1 MDINHKGIIT
11 TGEKEAGHKAGE
23 KVEGIKQ
30 FFKDYAKVKKYDMA
44 VAMKKMKKSKNC
56 YLFLAPYA
64 ILFTLFYVAP
74 VVISIFFSF
83 TYYNI
88 LEKPRFIGLQNY
100 MALFL
105 QDDIFLTSIK
115 NTLLLAIV
123 TGPLGY
129 IMSFLFAWLI
139 NELPRWVRTIAVVVF
154 YAPSIAG
161 NCYVIFSVFF
171 RGDAYGY
178 ANAFLMNIGV
188 LDKPILWLTDP
199 KYMLPICMLVILW
212 MSLGT
217 GFLSFVAGL
226 QGVDKSQYEAG
237 YMDGVKSRWQELWFI
252 TLPNMKPMLMF
263 GAVMSITQAF
273 SVCDV
278 TMTLCGYPST
288 DYAART
294 IVTHLFDYGFTRFEM
309 GYACAIATILFLIM
323 IVCNKFIQ
331 SLLNRVGT

>member
-1 MDINHKGIIT
+1 M
-11 TGEKEAGHKAGE
+11 KEFWSKYFKLKKHNAQVAWKKA
-23 KVEGIKQ
+23 KRS
-30 FFKDYAKVKKYDMA
+30 
-44 VAMKKMKKSKNC
+44 KMC

-64 ILFTLFYVAP
+64 ILFAMFFIFP
-74 VVISIFFSF
+74 VVASIYYSF

-88 LEKPRFIGLQNY
+88 LESPRFLGLDNY
-100 MALFL
+100 IALVL
-105 QDDIFLTSIK
+105 EDDIFLTSIK
-115 NTLLLAIV
+115 NTLMIAII

-139 NELPRWVRTIAVVVF
+139 NELPRWVRSVAVIVF

-178 ANAFLMNIGV
+178 VNALLMNMGII
-188 LDKPILWLTDP
+188 DAPILWLINPT
-199 KYMLPICMLVILW
+199 YMLPICMLVILW

-226 QGVDKSQYEAG
+226 QGIDKSQYEAG
-237 YMDGVKSRWQELWFI
+237 YMDGVRNRWQELWYI

-263 GAVMSITQAF
+263 GAVMSITTAF
-273 SVCDV
+273 GVCDV
-278 TMTLCGYPST
+278 TMALCGYPST

-294 IVTHLFDYGFTRFEM
+294 IVTHLFDYGYSRFEM
-309 GYACAIATILFLIM
+309 GYACAIATVLFLMM
-323 IVCNKFIQ
+323 ILCNKAIQ
-331 SLLNRVGT
+331 ALLRKVGT

>member
-1 MDINHKGIIT
+1 M
-11 TGEKEAGHKAGE
+11 KEFFTKYKILRKHNAQVAWKKA
-23 KVEGIKQ
+23 
-30 FFKDYAKVKKYDMA
+30 KKA
-44 VAMKKMKKSKNC
+44 KNC

-64 ILFTLFYVAP
+64 ILFTMFYIFP
-74 VVISIFFSF
+74 VVASIYFSF

-88 LEKPRFIGLQNY
+88 LESPRFLGLNNY
-100 MALFL
+100 ISLIL
-105 QDDIFLTSIK
+105 EDDIFLMAIK
-115 NTLLLAIV
+115 NTLMIAII

-139 NELPRWVRTIAVVVF
+139 NELPRWVRSVAVIVF

-178 ANAFLMNIGV
+178 VNAFLMNVGII
-188 LDKPILWLTDP
+188 DTPILWFINPT
-199 KYMLPICMLVILW
+199 YMLPICMLVILW

-226 QGVDKSQYEAG
+226 QGIDKSQYEAG
-237 YMDGVKSRWQELWFI
+237 YMDGIKNRWQELWFI

-273 SVCDV
+273 GVCDV
-278 TMTLCGYPST
+278 TMALCGYPST

-309 GYACAIATILFLIM
+309 GYACAIATILFLMM
-323 IVCNKFIQ
+323 ILCNKAVQ
-331 SLLNRVGT
+331 YLLRRVGT

>member
-1 MDINHKGIIT
+1 MKEFFNKYIT
-11 TGEKEAGHKAGE
+11 LRKHNAVVAWKKA
-23 KVEGIKQ
+23 KRAKMC
-30 FFKDYAKVKKYDMA
+30 YA
-44 VAMKKMKKSKNC
+44 
-56 YLFLAPYA
+56 FLAPYA
-64 ILFTLFYVAP
+64 ILFTMFYIFP
-74 VVISIFFSF
+74 VVASIYFSF

-88 LEKPRFIGLQNY
+88 LESPRFIGLSNY
-100 MALFL
+100 ISLIL
-105 QDDIFLTSIK
+105 EDDIFLTSIK
-115 NTLLLAIV
+115 NTLMIAII

-139 NELPRWVRTIAVVVF
+139 NELPRWVRSVAVIVF

-178 ANAFLMNIGV
+178 VNAILMNLGII
-188 LDKPILWLTDP
+188 DTPILWFINPT
-199 KYMLPICMLVILW
+199 YMLPICMLVILW

-226 QGVDKSQYEAG
+226 QGVDRSQFEAG
-237 YMDGVKSRWQELWFI
+237 YMDGIKNRWQELWYI

-273 SVCDV
+273 GVCDV
-278 TMTLCGYPST
+278 TMALCGYPST

-309 GYACAIATILFLIM
+309 GYACAIATILFLMM
-323 IVCNKFIQ
+323 ILCNKAIQ
-331 SLLNRVGT
+331 ALLRRVGT

>member
-1 MDINHKGIIT
+1 MS
-11 TGEKEAGHKAGE
+11 
-23 KVEGIKQ
+23 Q
-30 FFKDYAKVKKYDMA
+30 FLNDYIKVKKHNFR
-44 VAMKKMKKSKNC
+44 VGVKKARISKSC

-64 ILFTLFYVAP
+64 IIFTMFYILP

-88 LEKPRFIGLQNY
+88 LEAPRFVGLQNY
-100 MALFL
+100 ISLFL
-105 QDDIFLTSIK
+105 EDDIFLISIK
-115 NTLLLAIV
+115 NTFMIAII

-129 IMSFLFAWLI
+129 IGSFLFAWLI
-139 NELPRWVRTIAVVVF
+139 NELPRWVRSVAVVIF

-178 ANAFLMNIGV
+178 VNAFLMNTGII
-188 LDKPILWLTDP
+188 DTPQLWLIDP
-199 KYMLPICMLVILW
+199 RYMLPVCMGVILW
-212 MSLGT
+212 MSLGA

-226 QGVDKSQYEAG
+226 QGIDKAQYEAG
-237 YMDGVKSRWQELWFI
+237 YVDGIKNRWQELWFI

-273 SVCDV
+273 GVCDV
-278 TMTLCGYPST
+278 TMALCGYPST

-294 IVTHLFDYGFTRFEM
+294 IVTHLFDYGFSRFEM
-309 GYACAIATILFLIM
+309 GYACSIATILFLMM
-323 IVCNKFIQ
+323 ILCNKAIQ

>member
-1 MDINHKGIIT
+1 M
-11 TGEKEAGHKAGE
+11 KEYFRKYFILKKHNFQVG
-23 KVEGIKQ
+23 
-30 FFKDYAKVKKYDMA
+30 VKKA
-44 VAMKKMKKSKNC
+44 KRAKMC

-64 ILFTLFYVAP
+64 ILFITFFVLP
-74 VVISIFFSF
+74 VITSIFFSF

-100 MALFL
+100 LSLILEDDVFL
-105 QDDIFLTSIK
+105 IGIK
-115 NTLLLAIV
+115 NTLLIAIV

-139 NELPRWVRTIAVVVF
+139 NELPRWIRTIAVVVF

-161 NCYVIFSVFF
+161 NLYVIFSVFF

-178 ANAFLMNIGV
+178 ANALLMDLGIINA
-188 LDKPILWLTDP
+188 PILWFINPT
-199 KYMLPICMLVILW
+199 YMLPICMVVILW

-226 QGVDKSQYEAG
+226 QGVDRSQFEAG
-237 YMDGVKSRWQELWFI
+237 YMDGVKNRWQELWYI
-252 TLPNMKPMLMF
+252 TLPNMKPMLLF

-273 SVCDV
+273 GVCDV
-278 TMTLCGYPST
+278 TMALCGYPST

-294 IVTHLFDYGFTRFEM
+294 IVTHLYDYGFSRFEM
-309 GYACAIATILFLIM
+309 GYASAIAVVLFLMM
-323 IVCNKFIQ
+323 ILCNKAIQ
-331 SLLNRVGT
+331 SMLRRVGT

>member
-1 MDINHKGIIT
+1 M
-11 TGEKEAGHKAGE
+11 KEFLSKYVALRKYNAQVAWKKA
-23 KVEGIKQ
+23 KRSKMC
-30 FFKDYAKVKKYDMA
+30 YA
-44 VAMKKMKKSKNC
+44 
-56 YLFLAPYA
+56 FLAPYA
-64 ILFTLFYVAP
+64 LLFTMFYILP
-74 VVISIFFSF
+74 VGISIFFSF

-88 LEKPRFIGLQNY
+88 LEAPRFIGLQNY
-100 MALFL
+100 ISLIL
-105 QDDIFLTSIK
+105 EDDIFLVSVK
-115 NTLLLAIV
+115 NTFMIAVI

-139 NELPRWVRTIAVVVF
+139 NELPRWVRSVAVVVF

-178 ANAFLMNIGV
+178 VNAFLMNLGII
-188 LDKPILWLTDP
+188 DTPILWLINPD
-199 KYMLPICMLVILW
+199 YMLPVCMLVILW

-226 QGVDKSQYEAG
+226 QGVDRSQFEAG
-237 YMDGVKSRWQELWFI
+237 YMDGIKNRWQELWYI

-273 SVCDV
+273 GVCDV
-278 TMTLCGYPST
+278 TMALCGYPST

-294 IVTHLFDYGFTRFEM
+294 IVTHLFDYGYSRFEM

-323 IVCNKFIQ
+323 ILCNKAIQ
-331 SLLNRVGT
+331 GLLGRVGT